1 MTSSA
6 KDLQFRELKDTISE
20 LNKTNRA
27 LLETITA
34 LNKRIAEMAQEH
46 DNQKEQIDFLTKK
59 LFGRSSEKDINIPGQ
74 LNLFNEAEVCQDLA
88 LLAKDELEAAA
99 APPLHRKKKATM
111 EDHFKGLPVSE
122 VLLDIPEAERICDR
136 CGTPL
141 VKVGKTFV
149 RREFCYVPAKGK
161 VIEYYSVNYKCP
173 VCEETNGIPYIIK
186 GSDGHPHMLH
196 GMASASTVAWVMY
209 QKYSNCMPLYR
220 MESDLKL
227 QLGIDIGRAT
237 LANWV
242 ISNASDLFTPIY
254 DMMHRRFI
262 ARTFIMAD
270 ETPVQVLKEPDRR
283 AETRSFMWVYHT
295 GENDGPPII
304 LYKYSETR
312 SGSNASDFLKGFK
325 GYLMCDGY
333 SGYNKVPNIIR
344 TSCWAHA
351 RRYLIDAIPKGKK
364 DDLTQPSV
372 QGVMYI
378 NKLFTLEDVIHS
390 KHKDTDGIKE
400 ERLQK
405 EKPILEAFWSWLE
418 MQDPAKGSRMYKAV
432 IYIAGHK
439 ETLMNYLK
447 DGHCSFTN
455 NASERSVKP
464 FVMGRKNWL
473 FADTPNGADASAMC
487 YSMIETAK
495 ANGVN
500 PYYYLCYL
508 LEHCP
513 NSQMTDDELGSMAP
527 WNKDVQDH
535 IQRQAEEAQ
544 RSST

>member
-27 LLETITA
+27 LLETITV

-88 LLAKDELEAAA
+88 LLAKDELEAAV
-99 APPLHRKKKATM
+99 APSSQRKKKATM
-111 EDHFKGLPVSE
+111 EERFKGLPISE
-122 VLLDIPEAERICDR
+122 VLLDIPEDKRICDK

-173 VCEETNGIPYIIK
+173 ACEETNGIPYIIK

-455 NASERSVKP
+455 NASLYTGYCYPHLLSRS
-464 FVMGRKNWL
+464 
-473 FADTPNGADASAMC
+473 T
-487 YSMIETAK
+487 
-495 ANGVN
+495 
-500 PYYYLCYL
+500 
-508 LEHCP
+508 
-513 NSQMTDDELGSMAP
+513 
-527 WNKDVQDH
+527 
-535 IQRQAEEAQ
+535 
-544 RSST
+544 

>member
-27 LLETITA
+27 LLETITV

-173 VCEETNGIPYIIK
+173 ACEETNGIPYIIK

-304 LYKYSETR
+304 LYKY
-312 SGSNASDFLKGFK
+312 
-325 GYLMCDGY
+325 
-333 SGYNKVPNIIR
+333 
-344 TSCWAHA
+344 
-351 RRYLIDAIPKGKK
+351 
-364 DDLTQPSV
+364 
-372 QGVMYI
+372 
-378 NKLFTLEDVIHS
+378 
-390 KHKDTDGIKE
+390 
-400 ERLQK
+400 
-405 EKPILEAFWSWLE
+405 
-418 MQDPAKGSRMYKAV
+418 
-432 IYIAGHK
+432 
-439 ETLMNYLK
+439 
-447 DGHCSFTN
+447 
-455 NASERSVKP
+455 
-464 FVMGRKNWL
+464 
-473 FADTPNGADASAMC
+473 
-487 YSMIETAK
+487 
-495 ANGVN
+495 
-500 PYYYLCYL
+500 
-508 LEHCP
+508 
-513 NSQMTDDELGSMAP
+513 
-527 WNKDVQDH
+527 
-535 IQRQAEEAQ
+535 
-544 RSST
+544 